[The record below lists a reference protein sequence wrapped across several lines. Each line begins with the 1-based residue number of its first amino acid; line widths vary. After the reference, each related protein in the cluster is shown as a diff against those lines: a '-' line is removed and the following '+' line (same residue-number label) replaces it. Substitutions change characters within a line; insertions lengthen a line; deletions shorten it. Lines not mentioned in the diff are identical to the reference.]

1 MRHGL
6 VVLGF
11 VGLWMALGWLL
22 GLDANAYL
30 LLGVPLTVAFQ
41 VGVARQPLRAL
52 WVRPAKAF
60 RPTLAWIVIALALAA
75 LPVYELA
82 SAARTSGIAV
92 MLWYVAAIAGAP
104 AAAYALTRL
113 DRRAWRALAVAGG
126 VVVLIAAAMIAG
138 TAYTRGIALTPA
150 VLWQGLRGS
159 LLYFTVGFVIEEVT
173 FRGALDSFVQDSR
186 APGWLSASFVA
197 VLWGLWH
204 LPVMPGG
211 AALPAAVLALA
222 LLHLVVG
229 LGLAYAWRLGGNLAI
244 PALAHALL
252 DGVRNV
258 VQLSLPG

>member
-41 VGVARQPLRAL
+41 LGVARQPLRAL
-52 WVRPAKAF
+52 WVRPAQPF
-60 RPTLAWIVIALALAA
+60 RPTPAWIVVTLALVG
-75 LPVYELA
+75 LPAYELA
-82 SAARTSGIAV
+82 SARLAGGVAV
-92 MLWYVAAIAGAP
+92 ALWYAAAIAGAP

-113 DRRAWRALAVAGG
+113 DRRAWRALAVAGSMF
-126 VVVLIAAAMIAG
+126 VVIAAAMIAG
-138 TAYTRGIALTPA
+138 TAYLRGIAFTPA
-150 VLWQGLRGS
+150 TVLQGLRWC
-159 LLYFTVGFVIEEVT
+159 LLYFTVCFVIEEVT
-173 FRGALDSFVQDSR
+173 FRGALDSFAQLAR

-204 LPVMPGG
+204 LPVMPGS
-211 AALPAAVLALA
+211 AALLPAVLSLA

-229 LGLAYAWRLGGNLAI
+229 LGLAYAWRIGGNLAV
-244 PALAHALL
+244 PAAAHALL
-252 DGVRNV
+252 DAVRNV
-258 VQLSLPG
+258 IQLSPPG